1 MSRPERVQAAFEA
14 WEGKP
19 ELGPNATAMFEY
31 IIRLEAEVTRLTAE
45 RDEWQRQHDLKDHRC
60 FALAQRA
67 ENAEAETARLRE
79 AVMPAVAS
87 LAAAISL
94 LERSPKTGAAS
105 SKMFDIMLNDYG
117 KALDTARA
125 ALKPD
130 TGEMSEAE
138 KMANPDTSH
147 LWIPEPGEKP

>member
-1 MSRPERVQAAFEA
+1 M
-14 WEGKP
+14 KP
-19 ELGPNATAMFEY
+19 DDREY
-31 IIRLEAEVTRLTAE
+31 ILGFTAGFEEAQ
-45 RDEWQRQHDLKDHRC
+45 DQ
-60 FALAQRA
+60 
-67 ENAEAETARLRE
+67 AEAEIARLRE

-130 TGEMSEAE
+130 TGEM
-138 KMANPDTSH
+138 P
-147 LWIPEPGEKP
+147 